1 MVDVQIV
8 IVEYTEI
15 TIKNIVVTVKN
26 HLNGGKMRIELHYNL
41 NGLEICQTL
50 HATPQTYKL
59 LVNQAISE
67 IVRKYNVQ
75 ESEIRVVK

>member
-1 MVDVQIV
+1 MIG
-8 IVEYTEI
+8 
-15 TIKNIVVTVKN
+15 VT
-26 HLNGGKMRIELHYNL
+26 MRIELHYNL

>member
-1 MVDVQIV
+1 MIG
-8 IVEYTEI
+8 
-15 TIKNIVVTVKN
+15 VT
-26 HLNGGKMRIELHYNL
+26 MRIELHYNL
-41 NGLEICQTL
+41 KGLEICQTL